1 MVSIFVGVGVVEQ
14 LDFGRKFA
22 DGRVKGFALNQRH
35 HESVE
40 GHSLTKEEGGV
51 RRKRRRYKARRE
63 LSKEAE

>member
-51 RRKRRRYKARRE
+51 RRKRRR
-63 LSKEAE
+63 